1 MKQEN
6 VFAKDSA
13 NPTFEIKGAYH
24 LDNCLPSLNDLLS
37 AAERHPQ
44 AYNRMKRDMEWAII
58 VAIRR
63 DLKGWKPT
71 GRVTLNITWGEKK
84 KGRKRDYDNIV
95 SAGRKLI
102 NDALVKNGT
111 LKDDSPAYLG
121 YGQNTFV
128 YTDKVFVRVEIA
140 ETEKLAD

>member
-1 MKQEN
+1 MKQETDS
-6 VFAKDSA
+6 VKDMASHS
-13 NPTFEIKGAYH
+13 FEIKGSYH

-37 AAERHPQ
+37 AAERHPME
-44 AYNRMKRDMEWAII
+44 YSRMKRNMEWTII

-111 LKDDSPAYLG
+111 LKDDSPTYLD
-121 YGQNTFV
+121 YGTNTFV
-128 YTDKVFVRVEIA
+128 YTDKVFVRVEIV